1 MVGYA
6 AVIIREHRAQRVDK
20 LALHQRVPHKST
32 ACQMVYLC
40 ARVDEGRVVNLLGV
54 CGKKLLGQVF
64 LARYF
69 GLPRLRPFQRCS
81 ILVNFSVTDARQC
94 LYSTQS
100 NIIALRVGVVIK
112 PLRNRFSPFLGL
124 KCATYKL

>member
-40 ARVDEGRVVNLLGV
+40 ARVDEGRVVRLLGV
-54 CGKKLLGQVF
+54 CGKKVLGQVF
-64 LARYF
+64 LKPDISVYPVSGPSSGVPYSLILLSPTLDNVYIARK
-69 GLPRLRPFQRCS
+69 
-81 ILVNFSVTDARQC
+81 
-94 LYSTQS
+94 
-100 NIIALRVGVVIK
+100 VI
-112 PLRNRFSPFLGL
+112 
-124 KCATYKL
+124 

>member
-40 ARVDEGRVVNLLGV
+40 ARVDEGRVVKLLGV
-54 CGKKLLGQVF
+54 CGKKALRQVF
-64 LARYF
+64 S
-69 GLPRLRPFQRCS
+69 PDIS
-81 ILVNFSVTDARQC
+81 VNPVSVTSTGAP
-94 LYSTQS
+94 YSL
-100 NIIALRVGVVIK
+100 IL
-112 PLRNRFSPFLGL
+112 LSP
-124 KCATYKL
+124 KLDSLAYCHRS